1 MHTTDVGAVLP
12 EVGSTSHTSAG
23 PERRSLD
30 VCGAAGTLLNTG
42 RLSPGDF
49 TSRPIGRN
57 PDVASKAGRNS
68 PCVSWSGDGRVGVS
82 PLVPSP
88 AADGASAP
96 GRGDGDIAMSPSSTR
111 SRARRR
117 RRMRR
122 RASAASSTPDEVSS
136 VLSGEAPRDC
146 GEQLYTLVNG
156 VTGDVD
162 GDIGLDPLPSLDALL
177 ELEEMSVA
185 DFGEALKAGDLA
197 EVVMIRPEDELN
209 SSSLLDEAVP
219 EDTKQALNAR

>member
-1 MHTTDVGAVLP
+1 MAWLERHDPWIDWRSKTLGATHFSPGGALANHEPTSARTQKPYWREHWTESVSVLDVGVSEMMHTTDVGAVLP

-111 SRARRR
+111 SRPRRR
-117 RRMRR
+117 REEDAERLRR
-122 RASAASSTPDEVSS
+122 
-136 VLSGEAPRDC
+136 
-146 GEQLYTLVNG
+146 
-156 VTGDVD
+156 
-162 GDIGLDPLPSLDALL
+162 PLRLTRC
-177 ELEEMSVA
+177 
-185 DFGEALKAGDLA
+185 LA
-197 EVVMIRPEDELN
+197 C
-209 SSSLLDEAVP
+209 
-219 EDTKQALNAR
+219 